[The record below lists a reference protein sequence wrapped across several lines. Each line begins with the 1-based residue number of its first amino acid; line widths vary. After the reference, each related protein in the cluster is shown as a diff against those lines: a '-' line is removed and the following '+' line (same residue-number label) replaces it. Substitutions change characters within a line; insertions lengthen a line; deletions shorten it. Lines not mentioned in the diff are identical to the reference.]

1 MVTAGRMDVQMV
13 VLATPRSQSRGAL
26 FLDECYTQ
34 RCQLVQD
41 VEPGNVDRNPF
52 HSSGPKDRMTKTSVM
67 AVRLSEP
74 FASAFDGCIRP
85 VHSAGAFGGCI
96 EPLTHRSTGRVEL
109 HPAAPVWR

>member
-1 MVTAGRMDVQMV
+1 MVTTGRMDMQMV

-26 FLDECYTQ
+26 FLDACYTQ
-34 RCQLVQD
+34 RRRLVQD

-74 FASAFDGCIRP
+74 FASAFGRRIWP
-85 VHSAGAFGGCI
+85 VHS
-96 EPLTHRSTGRVEL
+96 TG
-109 HPAAPVWR
+109 HSASAPSRP